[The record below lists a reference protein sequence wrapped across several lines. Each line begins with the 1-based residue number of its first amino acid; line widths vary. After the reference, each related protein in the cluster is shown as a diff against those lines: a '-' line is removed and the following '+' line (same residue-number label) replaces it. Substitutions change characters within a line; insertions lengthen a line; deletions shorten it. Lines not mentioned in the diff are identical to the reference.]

1 MSTLSNVTPAK
12 ELSKEQL
19 ETIFW
24 HLFSRLA
31 RYRNLCQ
38 LHAMSEYQTSSAPQN
53 TKEDM
58 KNGFDKEID
67 EWAQMIVDRTWTACK
82 SPGDVCPMLDPL
94 ADTSTTNLDHMPPV
108 NQTASVFNAILF
120 LVVTSTQSYSS
131 RTRSFLVSLGPLD
144 EGAVVRTL
152 KHPDQALKEAQEHAQ
167 ETTVAHA
174 ERGKTLRMVGIG
186 VGAVAGGI
194 LVGVTGGLAAPLVG
208 SGVATILGWAGIG
221 GTAVG
226 LFASGLAGS
235 AVVCGALF
243 GAYGARS
250 TAEMVERYTREVRDL
265 KIVPVM
271 PSKDTLAVRLCVS
284 GWLDDAADVTA
295 PWTIFDGD
303 DTFALQWEVDALKD
317 LANALSALIKSH
329 AMKFAK
335 VEIIK
340 RTVFASLM
348 ASLSPIAWLKIGQII
363 DNPWMNAKA
372 LAVKTGAVLG
382 ELIAKRAFGN
392 RPLTLTGYSLG
403 SLVIFEA
410 LRYLASLPPKDTT
423 HLIQDVYLFGTPVPS
438 DDVAWT
444 ASRRLVAGRLVNG
457 YATDD
462 YVLAVLSRVSDV
474 NWSVSGLEPVDVMG
488 VENILCEE
496 VEGHTYWRGMIGV
509 CLRKSGAPGVVS
521 AAVDRQIQ
529 EVAVPTAK
537 DNALG
542 DEEVERPLQQ
552 GV

>member
-1 MSTLSNVTPAK
+1 
-12 ELSKEQL
+12 
-19 ETIFW
+19 
-24 HLFSRLA
+24 
-31 RYRNLCQ
+31 
-38 LHAMSEYQTSSAPQN
+38 
-53 TKEDM
+53 
-58 KNGFDKEID
+58 
-67 EWAQMIVDRTWTACK
+67 
-82 SPGDVCPMLDPL
+82 
-94 ADTSTTNLDHMPPV
+94 
-108 NQTASVFNAILF
+108 
-120 LVVTSTQSYSS
+120 
-131 RTRSFLVSLGPLD
+131 
-144 EGAVVRTL
+144 
-152 KHPDQALKEAQEHAQ
+152 
-167 ETTVAHA
+167 
-174 ERGKTLRMVGIG
+174 
-186 VGAVAGGI
+186 
-194 LVGVTGGLAAPLVG
+194 
-208 SGVATILGWAGIG
+208 
-221 GTAVG
+221 
-226 LFASGLAGS
+226 
-235 AVVCGALF
+235 
-243 GAYGARS
+243 
-250 TAEMVERYTREVRDL
+250 
-265 KIVPVM
+265 
-271 PSKDTLAVRLCVS
+271 
-284 GWLDDAADVTA
+284 
-295 PWTIFDGD
+295 
-303 DTFALQWEVDALKD
+303 
-317 LANALSALIKSH
+317 
-329 AMKFAK
+329 
-335 VEIIK
+335 
-340 RTVFASLM
+340 
-348 ASLSPIAWLKIGQII
+348 
-363 DNPWMNAKA
+363 MNAKA

-496 VEGHTYWRGMIGV
+496 VEGHTYWRGMIGA

-542 DEEVERPLQQ
+542 DEVERPLQQ

>member
-1 MSTLSNVTPAK
+1 MTTLASVTPAK
-12 ELSKEQL
+12 ELNKQHL

-38 LHAMSEYQTSSAPQN
+38 LHAMSEYQASLPQTTN
-53 TKEDM
+53 EARKQE
-58 KNGFDKEID
+58 FDKEID
-67 EWAQMIVDRTWTACK
+67 EWAQMMVDRAWTACK
-82 SPGDVCPMLDPL
+82 NPGDVCPKLDPL
-94 ADTSTTNLDHMPPV
+94 ADTSTANLGHMPPSS
-108 NQTASVFNAILF
+108 QTASVFNAILF
-120 LVVTSTQSYSS
+120 LVVTTTQSYSS
-131 RTRSFLVSLGPLD
+131 RTRSFLISLGPLD

-152 KHPDQALKEAQEHAQ
+152 KHPDQALKEAQDHAQ

-208 SGVATILGWAGIG
+208 SGVATILGWAGVG

-250 TAEMVERYTREVRDL
+250 TAEMVQRYTREVQDL
-265 KIVPVM
+265 KIVPVT

-317 LANALSALIKSH
+317 LSNALTALIKSH
-329 AMKFAK
+329 AMKFVK

-348 ASLSPIAWLKIGQII
+348 ASLSPIALLKIGQII

-410 LRYLASLPPKDTT
+410 LRYLASLPPKETA
-423 HLIQDVYLFGTPVPS
+423 HLIQDVYLFGTPVPT

-444 ASRRLVAGRLVNG
+444 AARRLIAGRLVNG
-457 YATDD
+457 YASDD

-474 NWSVSGLEPVDVMG
+474 NWSVSGLQPVDVMG

-496 VEGHTYWRGMIGV
+496 VEGHTYWRGMIGA

-521 AAVDRQIQ
+521 TAVDRQIQ

-537 DNALG
+537 DNVLG
-542 DEEVERPLQQ
+542 DEEVERLHQQ